1 MGNGFGSE
9 FQLKRYDSEID
20 YKNKS
25 DQVKIC
31 REDMLSLESEY
42 PIKIIDADVN
52 NNYNSSDI
60 GVYINGRAIDK
71 VFCVKTGT
79 QYNIPIV
86 IGNNTTPTY
95 CLDTSSYYNTFYG
108 IGLVDGHYP
117 ENAMVNIRPSS
128 SKEYSLGSFKNKGE
142 SVLLNQLDLSGS
154 IYLTKYRPKP
164 FIRKFPTKTRLNSTT
179 TTHKGPYD
187 GSIYR
192 YNPTDV
198 VTNNQGNIL
207 STTYNWRDYGVAATN
222 YQTRFLHS
230 FAIDYLIR
238 PWNWENEEEPE
249 DLTTHYKDSSGRINV
264 NNLHTSKITPELLTD
279 RYAGS
284 NGLGYSK
291 KWSGFVVELYYHRER
306 TLIGNS
312 SITGSPSYKYGT
324 TYNLYA
330 KTKFIGM
337 DPEMYS
343 YRYGYTSLDSENVT
357 NNWPQDRYGSLPSEF
372 DYGSKLGILNKAQI
386 YTNVPPM
393 INIELQAGGGPG
405 ASPLSTTLYK
415 NKLVEYQKR
424 YNSTSNLWKTNMQLL
439 LPGGGSGAYG
449 EFSIYMTEN
458 FDKPQIVIY
467 VGAGGLADDCRWLN
481 GYEGS
486 NQSRAYTANIYRTF
500 VGMDGFSSMLIA
512 NNISFELEGGCNGTT
527 NFAGKMPNNWKDVY
541 NGSSLGT
548 VSFKYDYGN
557 IVENSD
563 STYDESGNCGAINT
577 AVGSSNTVGVIVPL
591 HLFNGSIPDTEFWT
605 QDNNTSVNTSYEL
618 NVNYLTPL
626 PYTSYNYNNKI
637 KLTSNYKYSLSSG
650 EVDISDRIIHHDEAA
665 DDGIYYPLYR
675 PGHLGFY
682 HRYTSLDSK
691 VAYNMKDWY
700 NTSKTLGMFYG
711 GGGAPSIASS
721 GGRGGNCFCYKD
733 DAESD
738 RQVSTITISSNK
750 IKFNKKWDQNAD
762 SNMALLTNSNIMHGY
777 LGSGGGGGA
786 AFCLLY
792 GSDSDVLN
800 ISKYSDFGCVH
811 TSTLTD
817 DCSIRGGDG
826 GSGFFNI
833 IF

>member
-1 MGNGFGSE
+1 MGNGFGSK
-9 FQLKRYDSEID
+9 FQLNRYDSNIEYENKQD
-20 YKNKS
+20 YVKTCRS
-25 DQVKIC
+25 D
-31 REDMLSLESEY
+31 MSSSSTY
-42 PIKIIDADVN
+42 PIKIIDY
-52 NNYNSSDI
+52 NNYDGSSEI
-60 GVYINGRAIDK
+60 GVYINDRPIDK
-71 VFCVKTGT
+71 VFGVKTGPF
-79 QYNIPIV
+79 YNIPIV
-86 IGNNTTPTY
+86 IGGNTRPTY
-95 CLDTSSYYNTFYG
+95 CLDTSANYKIFYG
-108 IGLVDGHYP
+108 IGLVNGYYP
-117 ENAMVNIRPSS
+117 EDSNHMINIRPSS
-128 SKEYSLGSFKNKGE
+128 DKEYSLGAFKSNGS
-142 SVLLNQLDLSGS
+142 SVLLNQLELFGN
-154 IYLTKYRPKP
+154 IYLSKYRPKP
-164 FIRKFPTKTRLNSTT
+164 FIRKFPTITRLNSTT
-179 TTHKGPYD
+179 ATHKGPYD

-192 YNPTDV
+192 YQPTENLI
-198 VTNNQGNIL
+198 NNQGQIIQ
-207 STTYNWRDYGVAATN
+207 TICNWRDYGVAAAN
-222 YQTRFLHS
+222 YQTRQLHS

-238 PWNWENEEEPE
+238 PWKWSDEEKPE
-249 DLTTHYKDSSGRINV
+249 DLITHYKDSSGRINI

-306 TLIGNS
+306 TLVGNS
-312 SITGSPSYKYGT
+312 ISGSPSYKYGS

-330 KTKFIGM
+330 KTKFVGM

-357 NNWPQDRYGSLPSEF
+357 NNWPQDRFGSLPSEF
-372 DYGSKLGILNKAQI
+372 DYGSALGSLNKKQI
-386 YTNVPPM
+386 FKDVPPM

-405 ASPLSTTLYK
+405 ASPISTTLYK
-415 NKLVEYQKR
+415 NKLVEYQ
-424 YNSTSNLWKTNMQLL
+424 NSLNSSSNLWKYNVQLL

-458 FDKPQIVIY
+458 FDNPQIVIY

-481 GYEGS
+481 GNENS
-486 NQSRAYTANIYRTF
+486 NQSRVYTANIYRTF
-500 VGMDGFSSMLIA
+500 VGMDGFSSIIIG
-512 NNISFELEGGCNGTT
+512 NNISFELEGGCNGAT
-527 NFAGKMPNNWKDVY
+527 NFAGKIPSDLKDVY
-541 NGSSLGT
+541 NGSYEGT
-548 VSFKYDYGN
+548 VSYKYGTGN

-577 AVGSSNTVGVIVPL
+577 ATGSSNTAGIVIPL
-591 HLFNGSIPDTEFWT
+591 HLFNGTMPAKEFWT
-605 QDNNTSVNTSYEL
+605 QDNNASVNTSFDL
-618 NVNYLTPL
+618 NVNYLTPF
-626 PYTSYNYNNKI
+626 PYNGYSNNNKI
-637 KLTSNYKYSLSSG
+637 KLTSGYIYSLSSG
-650 EVDISDRIIHHDEAA
+650 NVDISDRIIHHDNAA
-665 DDGIYYPLYR
+665 DDGVYYPLYR

-682 HRYTSLDSK
+682 HRYDSLDNK

-711 GGGAPSIASS
+711 GGGSPSIASS

-762 SNMALLTNSNIMHGY
+762 SNMTLLTNSNIMHGY

-786 AFCLLY
+786 AFCLLED
-792 GSDSDVLN
+792 SSSDVLDIN
-800 ISKYSDFGCVH
+800 KYSDFGCIN
-811 TSTLTD
+811 TSTLAD